1 MTDVAA
7 GSTAARNLQQNV
19 YGAQYDEANIAAD
32 AEQKQLKLQQDR
44 VKTMYAPEEA
54 KLKLEQDQLNANKI
68 KLANTVAETGFKASE
83 DSKTRFKA
91 IAETEDYQQADP
103 VKRLQMMASSE
114 MEAGR
119 VEEGAK
125 LLAGAE
131 ALDIKDVQSKLK
143 QQESNAL
150 IIGNAYAAVKDAT
163 PEQFAELVSRFP
175 EQQLKA
181 IEAQIPGWS
190 KQTDTKLQKAQLE
203 ALMENTSGKNLMST
217 NQTRL
222 QIAEINKA
230 IQAAHDAAKVSIA
243 TSKNTTGGS
252 SEELKQ
258 YNAYNRATY
267 RIDASFRKPLQ
278 EAFDV
283 FKKAVDEDNKGT
295 YGIFSWAG
303 GGPSLAKQAEGTP
316 EKQQELKST
325 KAWKAWRDIKE
336 ESIREKMDTA
346 EGLPEGKEKDR
357 LFKLLKQQLESIQV
371 DVPPTAE
378 PKPAPKAETPAPADS
393 AAKPDATSNKNQGTK
408 ASPIAMPKTAAE
420 VVDGKYYNTKA
431 GIRKWDAKTQ
441 TFVE

>member
-1 MTDVAA
+1 MAFLMTDMAA
-7 GSTAARNLQQNV
+7 GSTAARNLQQNI

-44 VKTMYAPEEA
+44 IKTMYAPEEA
-54 KLKLEQDQLNANKI
+54 QLKLEQDKLGNEKT
-68 KLANTVAETGFKASE
+68 KLANTVAETGFKASQ
-83 DSKTRFKA
+83 DSKTRFEALAK
-91 IAETEDYQQADP
+91 TEDYQKADP
-103 VKRLQMMASSE
+103 VRKLQMMASTE

-125 LLAGAE
+125 LLVGAE
-131 ALDIKDVQSKLK
+131 ALDIKDVQNKLK

-150 IIGNAYAAVKDAT
+150 IIGNAVAATKYAS
-163 PEQFAELVSRFP
+163 PEQFKELVSRFP
-175 EQQLKA
+175 EEQLKA

-190 KQTDTKLQKAQLE
+190 KQTDIKLQKAQLE

-230 IQAAHDAAKVSIA
+230 IQAAHDAAKTSIA
-243 TSKNTTGGS
+243 QSKNATGGTP
-252 SEELKQ
+252 EELKQ

-267 RIDASFRKPLQ
+267 RIDANFRKPLQ
-278 EAFDV
+278 EAFDA
-283 FKKAVDEDNKGT
+283 FKKAAEEDSKGT
-295 YGIFSWAG
+295 YGVFSWAG

-336 ESIREKMDTA
+336 ESIREKMDTV

-357 LFKLLKQQLESIQV
+357 LFKILTQQLESIQV

-378 PKPAPKAETPAPADS
+378 PKPAPKAETPAPAAS
-393 AAKPDATSNKNQGTK
+393 AAKPGAPSNKSKPQKFEEGKIYTDAQGNK
-408 ASPIAMPKTAAE
+408 AKY
-420 VVDGKYYNTKA
+420 VNGK
-431 GIRKWDAKTQ
+431 WEPQ
-441 TFVE
+441 

>member
-1 MTDVAA
+1 MAFLMTDMAA
-7 GSTAARNLQQNV
+7 GSTAARDLQKNV
-19 YGAQYDEANIAAD
+19 YGAQYDEANIAAA
-32 AEQKQLKLQQDR
+32 AEQMQQ
-44 VKTMYAPEEA
+44 KTQEGNI
-54 KLKLEQDQLNANKI
+54 KLEQDRLNAEKTR
-68 KLANTVAETGFKASE
+68 LANTVAETGFNASK
-83 DSKTRFKA
+83 DAKTRFET
-91 IAETEDYQQADP
+91 IAKTEDYQKADP
-103 VKRLQMMASSE
+103 VRKLQMMAATE

-131 ALDIKDVQSKLK
+131 ALDIKDVQNKLK

-150 IIGNAYAAVKDAT
+150 IIGNAYAAVKNAS
-163 PEQFAELVSRFP
+163 PEQFTELVSRFP
-175 EQQLKA
+175 EEQLKA

-222 QIAEINKA
+222 QVAEINKA
-230 IQAAHDAAKVSIA
+230 LQAAHDAAKISIA
-243 TSKNTTGGS
+243 QSKNTTGGNAD
-252 SEELKQ
+252 ELKQ

-278 EAFDV
+278 EAFDA
-283 FKKAVDEDNKGT
+283 FKKAAEEDSKGT
-295 YGIFSWAG
+295 YGIFSWGG

-325 KAWKAWRDIKE
+325 KAWQAWRDIKE

-357 LFKLLKQQLESIQV
+357 LFKILKQQLESIQV

-378 PKPAPKAETPAPADS
+378 PKPAPAAS
-393 AAKPDATSNKNQGTK
+393 AAKPGAPSNKSKPQKFEEGKIYTDAQGNK
-408 ASPIAMPKTAAE
+408 AKY
-420 VVDGKYYNTKA
+420 VNGK
-431 GIRKWDAKTQ
+431 WEPQ
-441 TFVE
+441 